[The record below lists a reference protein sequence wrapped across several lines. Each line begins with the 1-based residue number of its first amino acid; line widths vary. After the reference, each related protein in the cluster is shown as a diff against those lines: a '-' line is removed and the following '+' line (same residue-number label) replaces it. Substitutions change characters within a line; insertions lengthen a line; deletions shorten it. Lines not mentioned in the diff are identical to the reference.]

1 MNVTESGVAYKG
13 RDNCFGECVGL
24 GEGWKKGKMPSNRK
38 KMSSKKQKRGEERKR
53 KEKVNTA
60 MSLLNLNPN
69 FAFSVCPNVEGWI
82 YETEG
87 RKVYDL

>member
-13 RDNCFGECVGL
+13 RDNCFGECRLGGGL
-24 GEGWKKGKMPSNRK
+24 KEGENAQQQKKNEFK
-38 KMSSKKQKRGEERKR
+38 KAKKRGEERKR

>member
-1 MNVTESGVAYKG
+1 MVWYVAESGVAYNFFWWVSTLGG
-13 RDNCFGECVGL
+13 RDERRGK
-24 GEGWKKGKMPSNRK
+24 WKQQK
-38 KMSSKKQKRGEERKR
+38 KKNESKKAKKRGEERKR

-60 MSLLNLNPN
+60 VSLLNQNPN
-69 FAFSVCPNVEGWI
+69 FAFCACPNVEGSI